1 MPLIDQKQNE
11 NQPSPELANGQ
22 MYPEDRPLAYI
33 ADVFKIGCANCQITS
48 ASPGVARGFSL
59 TDGTRKNPPSIDY
72 AA

>member
-1 MPLIDQKQNE
+1 MPLKDPKQNK

-22 MYPEDRPLAYI
+22 MYRDDRPLSYI
-33 ADVFKIGCANCQITS
+33 ADFFEIGCSNFKITS